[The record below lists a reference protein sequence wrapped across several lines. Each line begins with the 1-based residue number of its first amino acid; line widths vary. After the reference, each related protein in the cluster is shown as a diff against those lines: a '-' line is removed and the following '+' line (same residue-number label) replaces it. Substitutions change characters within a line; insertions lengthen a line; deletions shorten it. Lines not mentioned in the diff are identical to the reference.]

1 MKRLIAATLIA
12 LPLAG
17 FAATD
22 DNLLVNGSFESNVLR
37 NGTWANFGSIDG
49 WTVGNKGVEVRDNI
63 SGSAL
68 DGQNFVELDS
78 TGNSSISQS
87 FATVAGYTYELS
99 FSYANRP
106 DNRGAAS
113 NGISWSVG
121 SLSGTVGQ
129 NTSTSWAT
137 YTTTFV
143 GTGDVMT
150 LSFAGIGRS
159 DSYGTSLDN
168 VSVSVISTVPEPQ
181 SYALMLAG
189 LGTVTLLS
197 RRRRRNT

>member
-1 MKRLIAATLIA
+1 MKRFLAAALVT

-22 DNLLVNGSFESNVLR
+22 DNLLTNGSFESTLLR
-37 NGTWANFGSIDG
+37 NGSWSNFTSIEG
-49 WTVGNKGVEVRDNI
+49 WTVGRKGLEVRNNV

-68 DGQNFVELDS
+68 DGHNFVELDT

-99 FSYANRP
+99 FSYANRS
-106 DNRGAAS
+106 DNKGAAS
-113 NGISWSVG
+113 NGIAWSVG

-129 NTSTSWAT
+129 NTTTGWTT
-137 YTTTFV
+137 YTTSFV
-143 GTGDVMT
+143 GTGTPMT
-150 LSFAGIGRS
+150 LTFAALGRS

-168 VSVSVISTVPEPQ
+168 VSLSVLSTVPEPQ
-181 SYALMLAG
+181 GYALMLAG
-189 LGTVTLLS
+189 LGTIGLLS
-197 RRRRRNT
+197 RRRRRNV

>member
-1 MKRLIAATLIA
+1 MKRLLAAALVA
-12 LPLAG
+12 LPFAG

-22 DNLLVNGSFESNVLR
+22 DNLLTNGSFESTLLR
-37 NGTWANFGSIDG
+37 NGSWSNLSSIDG
-49 WTVGNKGVEVRDNI
+49 WTVGNKGVEVRNNV

-68 DGQNFVELDS
+68 DGHNFVELDT

-99 FSYANRP
+99 FSYANRG
-106 DNRGAAS
+106 DNKGVSS
-113 NGISWSVG
+113 NGLSWQLG

-137 YTTTFV
+137 YTTSFI
-143 GTGDVMT
+143 GTGSPMT
-150 LSFAGIGRS
+150 LSFAAIGRS

-168 VSVSVISTVPEPQ
+168 VSISLLSTVPEPQ
-181 SYALMLAG
+181 GYALMLAG
-189 LGTVTLLS
+189 LGTVGLLA
-197 RRRRRNT
+197 RRRRRSV

>member
-1 MKRLIAATLIA
+1 MKRFLAAALVT

-22 DNLLVNGSFESNVLR
+22 DNLLTNGSFESTLLR
-37 NGTWANFGSIDG
+37 NGTWSNFNGIEG
-49 WTVGNKGVEVRDNI
+49 WTVGSKGVEVRNNV

-68 DGQNFVELDS
+68 DGHNFVELDT

-99 FSYANRP
+99 FSYANRG
-106 DNRGAAS
+106 DNKGAAS

-129 NTSTSWAT
+129 NTTTSWTT
-137 YTTTFV
+137 YTTSFV
-143 GTGDVMT
+143 GTGNPMT
-150 LSFAGIGRS
+150 LTFAALGRS

-168 VSVSVISTVPEPQ
+168 VSLSVLSTVPEPQ
-181 SYALMLAG
+181 GYALMLAG
-189 LGTVTLLS
+189 LGTIGLLS
-197 RRRRRNT
+197 RRRRRNV